1 MAKIQLTAT
10 LKKNDGTN
18 IVVLNS
24 TVQNTRTACE
34 TEIANQIQA
43 RVDAA
48 GTNLA
53 QEQEAQTA
61 FSS

>member
-10 LKKNDGTN
+10 LKTNAGVN

-24 TVQNTRTACE
+24 TVKNTRTEAE
-34 TEIANQIQA
+34 AEIATQIQA

-48 GTNLA
+48 GTNLT
-53 QEQEAQTA
+53 QEQDAQTA
-61 FSS
+61 FTS